1 MTNIYEKV
9 NPTTVKVTVP
19 VESFQTIDMLLRDR
33 KNLLNNKLS
42 TIDQIDAI
50 DTQFEAFRAL
60 GVMTQV
66 EYDAQNAPEPTE

>member
-1 MTNIYEKV
+1 MATYEKV
-9 NPTTVKVTVP
+9 NDTTVKVIESI
-19 VESFQTIDMLLRDR
+19 ESFQTLDMLLRDR

-42 TIDQIDAI
+42 TNTQIDAV

-60 GVMTQV
+60 GVMTQA